1 MKIKVIGIDSS
12 PRKNGNTEQM
22 IKLSLKVIGNSGIST
37 EIIKLSNYNILPCT
51 ACYACKESS
60 CPLDDKDDVHIL
72 KEKMKECDAII
83 IGSPVYFGG
92 ISPFLSG
99 LFSRT
104 LDMRILDRFQL
115 KNKIGGSIVV
125 GGARNGGQEFTSMII
140 HNWMLIHN
148 MIVVS
153 DAIPT
158 SHFGGIG
165 VASEPGSVINDEVG
179 LKTAENF
186 GKRIA
191 EVMIWIHQS
200 RGSI

>member
-12 PRKNGNTEQM
+12 PRKNGNTEHM
-22 IKLSLKVIGNSGIST
+22 INHSLKVVEKNGIST
-37 EIIKLSNYNILPCT
+37 ELIKLMNYNILPCS
-51 ACYACKESS
+51 ACYDCKNSH
-60 CPLDDKDDVHIL
+60 CPLDERDDMSII

-92 ISPFLSG
+92 ISPLLSA

-104 LDMRILDRFQL
+104 LDMRISDRFQL

-125 GGARNGGQEFTSMII
+125 GAARNGGQEFTSLII

-179 LKTAENF
+179 LKTAENL

-200 RGSI
+200 RGSR

>member
-1 MKIKVIGIDSS
+1 
-12 PRKNGNTEQM
+12 M
-22 IKLSLKVIGNSGIST
+22 IKHSLNAIGMYGIST
-37 EIIKLSNYNILPCT
+37 EIIKLSEYNILPCI
-51 ACYACKESS
+51 ACYACKDSRCS
-60 CPLDDKDDVHIL
+60 LDKKDNVRIL
-72 KEKMKECDAII
+72 KEKMIESDAII
-83 IGSPVYFGG
+83 IGSPVYFGN
-92 ISPFLSG
+92 ISPLLSG

-104 LDMRILDRFQL
+104 LEMRISDRFLL

-125 GGARNGGQEFTSMII
+125 GGARNGGQEFASIII

-165 VASEPGSVINDEVG
+165 VASEPGSVIKDEIG
-179 LKTAENF
+179 LKTAENL

-200 RGSI
+200 RAGNI

>member
-1 MKIKVIGIDSS
+1 MKMKVIGIDSS
-12 PRKNGNTEQM
+12 PRENGNTEQM
-22 IKLSLKVIGNSGIST
+22 IKHSLKVIEHSGIST

-51 ACYACKESS
+51 ACYVCKDSS
-60 CPLDDKDDVHIL
+60 CPLDDKDDVSTL

-83 IGSPVYFGG
+83 IGSPVYFGC
-92 ISPFLSG
+92 ISPLLSA

-104 LDMRILDRFQL
+104 LDMRISDRFQL

-125 GGARNGGQEFTSMII
+125 GAARNGGQEFTSLII

-179 LKTAENF
+179 LKTAENL
-186 GKRIA
+186 GKRIV
-191 EVMIWIHQS
+191 EVMRWIHQS
-200 RGSI
+200 TR